1 MKVLYGV
8 QGTGNGH
15 ITRARAMSR
24 ALEEAGHQ
32 VDYLFSGRTPEDY
45 FDMEPFAGYRTRAG
59 LTFHHHQGHISSLKT
74 LRHTHPLTLLRD
86 IRQLDLSGYDL
97 LLNDF
102 EPITAWAAR
111 RQGLPSLAL
120 SHQAAF
126 QYDIPK
132 VGEHLL
138 SKLIMRSF
146 APTQKRL
153 GVHWY
158 HFGQPIVPPLVE
170 PIPEEMAIR
179 NDGFILVYLPFDE
192 VSDINR
198 MLHKLAPVRFT
209 LYHPSISAAAELGNI
224 HLKPL
229 SRNGFHQDLARCD
242 GVIANG
248 GFELPSE
255 AMQLGKKLLLRPLAG
270 QFEQLSNV
278 ATLQLM
284 GLASALPHLDCNRVR
299 RWLDEEPVGPVRYPA
314 VAPLLASQLEL
325 LVDGDPAELVETLWK
340 QVVFPETVEDQ
351 LDELQHG
358 HWPKGVPPHGLWHHI
373 GHSK

>member
-1 MKVLYGV
+1 MKILYGV

-15 ITRARAMSR
+15 ITRARAMAR
-24 ALEEAGHQ
+24 ALENAGHQ
-32 VDYLFSGRTPEDY
+32 VDYLFSGRPENDY
-45 FDMEPFAGYRTRAG
+45 FDMDLFGSYRTCAG
-59 LTFHHHQGHISSLKT
+59 LTFHHHNGQISSLKT
-74 LRHTHPLTLLRD
+74 LRHTRPVTLLRD
-86 IRQLDLSGYDL
+86 IRRLDLSGYEL

-102 EPITAWAAR
+102 EPVTAWAAR
-111 RQGLPSLAL
+111 RQGLRSLAL

-126 QYDIPK
+126 HYDIPK

-138 SKLIMRSF
+138 SKLIMRAFS
-146 APTQKRL
+146 PTQKQL

-170 PIPEEMAIR
+170 PLPEGMAVR

-192 VSDINR
+192 LSRITR
-198 MLHKLAPVRFT
+198 MLHKLAPVRFI
-209 LYHPSISAAAELGNI
+209 LYHPSIREQDERANILFHPLGRD
-224 HLKPL
+224 
-229 SRNGFHQDLARCD
+229 SFHQDLARCD

-255 AMQLGKKLLLRPLAG
+255 AMQLGKKLLLRPLEG

-284 GLASALPHLDCNRVR
+284 GLASALPQLECNRVR
-299 RWLDEEPVGPVRYPA
+299 RWLDEEPVGAVRYPA
-314 VAPLLASQLEL
+314 VAPLVASQLEVL
-325 LVDGDPAELVETLWK
+325 LYGDPGELVEALWQ
-340 QVVFPETVEDQ
+340 QVAFPETVEDQ

-358 HWPKGVPPHGLWHHI
+358 HWPRGVLPNGLWHHVS
-373 GHSK
+373 HSK